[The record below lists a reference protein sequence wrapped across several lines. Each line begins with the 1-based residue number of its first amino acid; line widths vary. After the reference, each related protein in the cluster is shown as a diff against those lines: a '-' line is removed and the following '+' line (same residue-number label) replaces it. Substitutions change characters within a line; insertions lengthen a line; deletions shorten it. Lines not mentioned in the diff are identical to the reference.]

1 MKAIDKA
8 REILTSAI
16 STDETDNLRREQQ
29 FVLLQV
35 IGDKLGGS
43 ALSLDEVDELQ
54 MLLSILIELASNTAL
69 RQKRETQL
77 CELTRLLNEVA
88 KG

>member
-1 MKAIDKA
+1 MKAIDNA
-8 REILTSAI
+8 RETLTRIISANE
-16 STDETDNLRREQQ
+16 SDDLRREQQ

-54 MLLSILIELASNTAL
+54 MLLAILIELASNTAL